1 MIRKIIALSFILL
14 AVSGCMGEIRSFEY
28 SMARRYGASM
38 KLNLHVVDD
47 EGNAV
52 SNAQVRCSMSMLS
65 GDWNRDSGLT
75 DADGRA
81 CIEGTTDGHE
91 IRLSVAKD
99 GYYCSERKICFG
111 GMVKPREVRFNRWQP
126 YGEEITVT
134 LYPIRNPAKVVRIYK
149 TISFPKTGERC
160 GLDLDRGDWVAPHG
174 KGVSAD
180 VWLCARWDV
189 NPSRPARYIEADVGF
204 SGDAGYYWEKPNES
218 SSLRYPYA
226 ALIGKR

>member
-1 MIRKIIALSFILL
+1 MIRKIIALSFISL

-52 SNAQVRCSMSMLS
+52 SNVQVRCSMSMLS

-75 DADGRA
+75 DADGRVS
-81 CIEGTTDGHE
+81 IEGTTDGHE

-134 LYPIRNPAKVVRIYK
+134 LYPIRNPAKVVVSPRRISPPR
-149 TISFPKTGERC
+149 TDT
-160 GLDLDRGDWVAPHG
+160 
-174 KGVSAD
+174 
-180 VWLCARWDV
+180 WL
-189 NPSRPARYIEADVGF
+189 GF
-204 SGDAGYYWEKPNES
+204 DMEK
-218 SSLRYPYA
+218 
-226 ALIGKR
+226 KD